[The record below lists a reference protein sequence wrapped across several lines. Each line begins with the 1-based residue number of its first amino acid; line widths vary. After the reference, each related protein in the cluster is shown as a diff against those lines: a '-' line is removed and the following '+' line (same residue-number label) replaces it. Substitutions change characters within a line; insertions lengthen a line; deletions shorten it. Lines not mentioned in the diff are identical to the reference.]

1 MKKWKETMQPYM
13 IRPAVYMTFTRLV
26 LIVTAILLIDFF
38 VSDRDL
44 RQPLFGLGFLLC
56 AVLAWIAYLR
66 MDGIHLPKLLML
78 RINPR
83 KKPSRMTGD
92 MIDYVD
98 EQPMVAFEDLDDEE
112 KDLCIL
118 IADLV
123 CALVCLVAGI
133 LL

>member
-1 MKKWKETMQPYM
+1 
-13 IRPAVYMTFTRLV
+13 
-26 LIVTAILLIDFF
+26 
-38 VSDRDL
+38 
-44 RQPLFGLGFLLC
+44 
-56 AVLAWIAYLR
+56 
-66 MDGIHLPKLLML
+66 MDGIRLPKLLML
-78 RINPR
+78 RVNPR